1 MADAEIK
8 QANHE
13 SAQRF
18 VKELSNG
25 TGKMTDKSAKAYYG
39 EFVKVIEA
47 ADVILQICDA
57 RDPMGTRC
65 KQVEEAVLNNV
76 SKGKL
81 PLSKNGGG
89 ALGGYSTIKYP
100 DLRS

>member
-13 SAQRF
+13 SAQKF
-18 VKELSNG
+18 VTELHNVG
-25 TGKMTDKSAKAYYG
+25 GKMTDRSAKAYYS
-39 EFVKVIEA
+39 EFVKVVEA

-65 KQVEEAVLNNV
+65 KQVEETVLNGP
-76 SKGKL
+76 SKGKH
-81 PLSKNGGG
+81 
-89 ALGGYSTIKYP
+89 II
-100 DLRS
+100 